1 MGKGNVTTTSGFT
14 EIPGARRH
22 RQTLRQRL
30 LLSSAGGAPARRRT
44 RHQRRAAKARGGID
58 FARLALRSVI
68 GVALS
73 TLFAGAAYANPL
85 EGTVTAGAATIQ
97 SSTPKS
103 MEILQ
108 STDKAIINWKSFSI
122 DAGEKVTFQ
131 QPSASSVTLNR
142 VTGNDP
148 SKIMGS
154 LSANGT
160 VMLVNPNGVV
170 IGAGRRW
177 MSAGWWRPPPTSR
190 RQTSSTRPPPS
201 RTPWW

>member
-1 MGKGNVTTTSGFT
+1 
-14 EIPGARRH
+14 
-22 RQTLRQRL
+22 
-30 LLSSAGGAPARRRT
+30 
-44 RHQRRAAKARGGID
+44 
-58 FARLALRSVI
+58 
-68 GVALS
+68 
-73 TLFAGAAYANPL
+73 
-85 EGTVTAGAATIQ
+85 
-97 SSTPKS
+97 

-142 VTGNDP
+142 VTGADP

-170 IGAGRRW
+170 IGAGAKVDVGGLVATTANISDANFMAGKYQFDQALHQAERHGGERGRHHRQGQRPRRPGGPRT
-177 MSAGWWRPPPTSR
+177 SATPASSAPSSARSR
-190 RQTSSTRPPPS
+190 WAVRRPS
-201 RTPWW
+201 RSTSTATG